1 MACPTPKYLTSRSM
15 QLVAVALLA
24 TGAIQIFVAE
34 RAAGQ
39 VSEHFWRNNERA
51 RDARA
56 AESSG

>member
-1 MACPTPKYLTSRSM
+1 M

-34 RAAGQ
+34 RATGQ